1 MSKKPVAYELIDPN
15 VNSSVYD
22 LLSVL
27 IDQHHRR
34 LTNAAIGLAW
44 HRGLKPDVDGRI
56 TLGKVRKCSDLD
68 RELAHFAF
76 VIVLNRDFW
85 LDTRTSNAQRRAL
98 LDHELCHCEVALD
111 ENQEPRRDARDR
123 IVYRTRKHDI
133 EEFSDIVRRHGIY
146 RHEIESF
153 AASLDVGRKQGK
165 LFDEIVPRDS
175 SITSISITDE
185 DGSGIKITKDNV
197 TPISRPKGKVKPPK
211 AEPEP
216 STRAVSVTSAPKSC
230 AECGSPVSMLD
241 ASGVYVC
248 TDKHGLGC
256 AWSAV
261 VEAAQGAMA

>member
-22 LLSVL
+22 LLANL

-146 RHEIESF
+146 RHELESF

-165 LFDEIVPRDS
+165 LFESEPAERES
-175 SITSISITDE
+175 GITSMTI
-185 DGSGIKITKDNV
+185 GNV
-197 TPISRPKGKVKPPK
+197 TITSEDARSISKSLKAMDKGKVQPPK
-211 AEPEP
+211 AE
-216 STRAVSVTSAPKSC
+216 
-230 AECGSPVSMLD
+230 
-241 ASGVYVC
+241 
-248 TDKHGLGC
+248 
-256 AWSAV
+256 
-261 VEAAQGAMA
+261 QGATV